1 MFNRGER
8 VAILPDANSRPSE
21 VLEIGTV
28 LFAGPV
34 YVQLMDGRMYDTETG
49 RSLSS
54 RKVSYIVAATPDHA
68 FALRTQSQATGGLSV
83 V

>member
-8 VAILPDANSRPSE
+8 VAILPEANSRPSE
-21 VLEIGTV
+21 VIEIGTV
-28 LFAGPV
+28 LFVGPV

-54 RKVSYIVAATPDHA
+54 RKVSYIVPATSDHA
-68 FALRTQSQATGGLSV
+68 FASRNKSQATGLSV
-83 V
+83 I